1 MTRREKVIAALISLL
16 IIVVAVLEALAPK
29 PTDWTASYSRYHDK
43 PFGAQL
49 LYERLGDL
57 FDVVTPIQR
66 SIYEV
71 SEERWYKDTAVAHL
85 YLNDRFDPS
94 GPDLERLLGMVRS
107 GDHAFIAA
115 EDLGA
120 DLSDSLGIGTARNW
134 MNWKD
139 TTKLTFER
147 GVAIDTVFAF
157 PRMGNASYFTDFD
170 TARCTVLC
178 TTNDTNATL
187 LHMRVGNGHLYLC
200 TTPLAFTNYHLLRD
214 ANNDFIE
221 AAFAWLPRGE
231 LYWDEFHKV
240 GRGGSMT
247 PLRYILG
254 QPALRWAYYVA
265 LLLVLLYMFVQA
277 KREQR
282 ALPIVEPLR
291 NSSREFVG
299 TLGRLYYEKGDHAD
313 LARKMIAH
321 FKEDVR
327 NRAYLRGFEYDERT
341 AAHIARRTG
350 MAQAE
355 VISELRFIQDI
366 GSLTNT
372 SEEQLL
378 QLSDR
383 LQALR
388 KRL

>member
-1 MTRREKVIAALISLL
+1 MTRKEKIIAAMIALL
-16 IIVVAVLEALAPK
+16 IVLIAVLEALAPK
-29 PTDWTASYSRYHDK
+29 PTDWSASYSRYHDK
-43 PFGAQL
+43 PFGAEL

-57 FDVVTPIQR
+57 FDRIVPVQE

-71 SEERWYKDTAVAHL
+71 SERRWYEDTAVSHL
-85 YLNDRFDPS
+85 YLNQRFAPEAV
-94 GPDLERLLGMVRS
+94 DLERLLGMVRA
-107 GDHAFIAA
+107 GDQAFIAA
-115 EDLGA
+115 EDFGPE
-120 DLSDSLGIGTARNW
+120 LSDSLGIGTSSD
-134 MNWKD
+134 WKSWND
-139 TTKLTFER
+139 TTRLAFQR
-147 GVAIDTVFAF
+147 GLASDTMFAF
-157 PRMGNASYFTDFD
+157 PRMGNASYFNDFD
-170 TARCTVLC
+170 TASTTVLC
-178 TTNDTNATL
+178 TTNDTNATM
-187 LHMRVGNGHLYLC
+187 LHMRFGSGHFYLC

-221 AAFAWLPRGE
+221 AAFARLPRNE

-240 GRGGSMT
+240 GREGRMT
-247 PLRYILG
+247 PLRYIID
-254 QPALRWAYYVA
+254 QPPLRWAYYIA

-282 ALPIVEPLR
+282 AMPILEPLR

-350 MAQAE
+350 MTQDE
-355 VISELRFIQDI
+355 VANELNAIHDVELLNTISE
-366 GSLTNT
+366 T
-372 SEEQLL
+372 QLL
-378 QLSDR
+378 ELSDR
-383 LQALR
+383 LQSLR

>member
-1 MTRREKVIAALISLL
+1 MNRKEKIIAALIGLL
-16 IIVVAVLEALAPK
+16 IIVVALLEALAPK

-57 FDVVTPIQR
+57 FPVVTSIQQ

-71 SEERWYKDTAVAHL
+71 AEERWYEDTAVTHL

-94 GPDLERLLGMVRS
+94 GTDLERLLGMVRS
-107 GDHAFIAA
+107 GDHVFIAA
-115 EDLGA
+115 EDLGSE
-120 DLSDSLGIGTARNW
+120 LSDSLGIATDRDWKNW
-134 MNWKD
+134 QD
-139 TTKLTFER
+139 TTKLAFHR
-147 GVAIDTVFAF
+147 GVAVDTAFAF
-157 PRMGNASYFTDFD
+157 PRMGNVSYFTRFD
-170 TARCTVLC
+170 TARSTVLC
-178 TTNDTNATL
+178 TTNDTNATM
-187 LHMRVGNGHLYLC
+187 LHMRLGHGHLYLC
-200 TTPLAFTNYHLLRD
+200 TTPLAFTNYNLLRD
-214 ANNDFIE
+214 ANNDLIE
-221 AAFAWLPRGE
+221 AAFAWLPRGA

-240 GRGGSMT
+240 GRGGSIT

-254 QPALRWAYYVA
+254 QPALRWAYYIA

-282 ALPIVEPLR
+282 ALPIVDPLR

-341 AAHIARRTG
+341 EAHIARRTG
-350 MAQAE
+350 MALAE
-355 VISELRFIQDI
+355 VRTELRFIHDME
-366 GSLTNT
+366 SSTNT
-372 SEEQLL
+372 SEVQLL